1 MTTPEAILLD
11 LSIGRSTSESIG
23 KRLRVPMLTI
33 DAMIHRHI
41 TAGLVERVEHDGDL
55 VVWTLTTAGHEQCPP
70 PAPTVSPGASP
81 KSAASSSANHETRTC
96 HHL

>member
-1 MTTPEAILLD
+1 MLLNVSPPNPMTTPEAILLD

-70 PAPTVSPGASP
+70 PEPMQYP
-81 KSAASSSANHETRTC
+81 KNSTGQPA
-96 HHL
+96 

>member
-1 MTTPEAILLD
+1 
-11 LSIGRSTSESIG
+11 
-23 KRLRVPMLTI
+23 MLTI

-70 PAPTVSPGASP
+70 PEPMQYP
-81 KSAASSSANHETRTC
+81 KNSTGQPA
-96 HHL
+96 